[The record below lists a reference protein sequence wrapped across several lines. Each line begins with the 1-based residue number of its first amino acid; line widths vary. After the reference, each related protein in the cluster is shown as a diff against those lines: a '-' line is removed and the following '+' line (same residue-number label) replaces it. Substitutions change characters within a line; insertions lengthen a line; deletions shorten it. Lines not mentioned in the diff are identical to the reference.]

1 MGNAIGTTSFRD
13 IIRKCMHIYIYI
25 WTYDMGQ
32 IPIYIEDI
40 CVLLP
45 PFNNTSI
52 WASSGQGYKHPA
64 LLACTCQ
71 INDL

>member
-25 WTYDMGQ
+25 
-32 IPIYIEDI
+32 
-40 CVLLP
+40 
-45 PFNNTSI
+45 SI